1 MNYTS
6 FERNPGEDEDAAS
19 MALTAMHRLLR
30 RCGVRPAEV
39 GVLHLSPS
47 LLDRSKSMKTELMAL
62 VEAGDYADLEGV
74 DHYGAPGEGASA
86 LLSCII
92 WAQGDGWDG
101 RWGVVVCSNDQVAP
115 TGLSLSSASAAAVLV
130 GRGAPL
136 QMGDARAHALVQPH
150 FVSWLRM
157 APLPAGEP
165 LQELHKGHE
174 MRATVHVGSHREVC
188 RFSATRAVERVSA
201 DQTSLC

>member
-1 MNYTS
+1 
-6 FERNPGEDEDAAS
+6 
-19 MALTAMHRLLR
+19 
-30 RCGVRPAEV
+30 
-39 GVLHLSPS
+39 
-47 LLDRSKSMKTELMAL
+47 MKTELMAMME
-62 VEAGDYADLEGV
+62 VGDDADLEGV
-74 DHYGAPGEGASA
+74 DHYGASAGEASA
-86 LLSCII
+86 LMSCVS

-174 MRATVHVGSHREVC
+174 MRATVHVGSRGEAC
-188 RFSATRAVERVSA
+188 RWSANRAVERVSA
-201 DQTSLC
+201 DQTLLSPTLACLFPNPRLTLLMRGTLASLSICL

>member
-1 MNYTS
+1 
-6 FERNPGEDEDAAS
+6 
-19 MALTAMHRLLR
+19 MALTVVRQLLDR
-30 RCGVRPAEV
+30 YELCSESVGLLEV
-39 GVLHLSPS
+39 SSES

-74 DHYGAPGEGASA
+74 DHYGAPGGGASA
-86 LLSCII
+86 LLSCVS

-201 DQTSLC
+201 DQTSLSQPSPALFRTPRLTL